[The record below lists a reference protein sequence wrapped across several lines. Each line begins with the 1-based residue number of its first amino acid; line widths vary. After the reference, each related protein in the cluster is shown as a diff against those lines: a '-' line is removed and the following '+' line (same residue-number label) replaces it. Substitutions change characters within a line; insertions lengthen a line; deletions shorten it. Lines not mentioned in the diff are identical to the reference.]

1 MHHGRAGPLGDQEN
15 SRWAPQS
22 VFSNGPSL
30 QAKILVQ
37 HAPFFIKHQ
46 FIRTLLLENQM
57 NWALHF
63 DFSRAFF
70 ASSTPLPCNIDFA
83 TRKHNR
89 YFYCHSIA
97 FAVMHYAVQPKCIKE
112 HQKILNETHDTDIPP
127 LHWALIAEWRLPNP
141 PVLRRCWLEI
151 SWTLFD
157 FLGHHWGSDLQKDH
171 IIFDQVGISIP
182 NLGFLY

>member
-22 VFSNGPSL
+22 VFSHGPSL
-30 QAKILVQ
+30 QAKILLQ

-57 NWALHF
+57 NWALHC

-70 ASSTPLPCNIDFA
+70 ASSTPLPCNMILQHA
-83 TRKHNR
+83 NIIGI
-89 YFYCHSIA
+89 FYRHSIA

-112 HQKILNETHDTDIPP
+112 NQNSQRNTRNRYTSSPLSFDCRMTFAKSSGIETLLIRNLLNSFRFFRTS
-127 LHWALIAEWRLPNP
+127 LRLRSAKRPH
-141 PVLRRCWLEI
+141 
-151 SWTLFD
+151 F
-157 FLGHHWGSDLQKDH
+157 
-171 IIFDQVGISIP
+171 
-182 NLGFLY
+182 